1 MRNIW
6 EIFRRDVKRIRK
18 NVIAMIVIVG
28 ITVVPCLY
36 AWFNIAASWD
46 PYGNT
51 GNLKVAVASV
61 DEGYEGSIIPIQIN
75 VGDQVLTSLRSN
87 SQLDWVFTNKKK
99 AVEGVK
105 SGKYYAAIVIPKDFS
120 NDMMSIFSED
130 ISKPSITYYSN
141 AKENAIAPKVKDKGA
156 SAIKTQV
163 N

>member
-1 MRNIW
+1 MRSIRA
-6 EIFRRDVKRIRK
+6 IFRGDLRRVTASI
-18 NVIAMIVIVG
+18 VSIVILLG
-28 ITVVPCLY
+28 LCVVPCLY

-141 AKENAIAPKVKDKGA
+141 TKENCQRSI
-156 SAIKTQV
+156 SRIL
-163 N
+163 